1 LEAVAGLNMDEA
13 GAISIAELEPMLR
26 PSMIVFKVLDISEPR
41 NVRVRRT
48 GLIHRVA
55 EATVAD
61 SSGRIMLT
69 LWDSDIDEVA
79 VGKTYALR
87 NGRINLRDESM
98 SLARGF
104 SGEFVLAP
112 EPITQVSDSPDMS
125 RPFAGVKIK
134 QRRDESGTG
143 RNFQGRMG
151 REARGFCSKKSF

>member
-1 LEAVAGLNMDEA
+1 MGESGT
-13 GAISIAELEPMLR
+13 ISIAQLKPMLR
-26 PSMIVFKVLDISEPR
+26 PSVVAFRVLDISEPR
-41 NVRVRRT
+41 NVRVKRT

-55 EATVAD
+55 EATIAD
-61 SSGRIMLT
+61 STGRITLT

-79 VGKTYALR
+79 IGKAYLLR
-87 NGRINLRDESM
+87 NGRINLRDECM

-112 EPITQVSDSPDMS
+112 EPIAQVSDSPDMS
-125 RPFAGVKIK
+125 RPFAGATIK
-134 QRRDESGTG
+134 RRRDESGTG